1 MPTENESNAPIDGG
15 LVIAVS
21 AVQLAAVLEGETVE
35 QGGTLGNR
43 VIGGLRLLGCAAEGL
58 TAGALLATPEP
69 TMLTKVGGGALA
81 LHAADQC
88 ATGGRQLWTGQNER
102 SWTEKGTS
110 SLAKSLGASPQAADN
125 IGMAM
130 DFVVPIG
137 GAAMAGAVRAAAI
150 RSGRISL
157 MQHEAQ
163 AGSRLGGHT
172 IERHI
177 AKDEAFLRQRIA
189 QTATNRAPPPVISSF
204 SSLRIAEDQISRA
217 LRLNQARITQ
227 WSQNAAI
234 GSKLEPP
241 IVFDAGRVIGQGVV
255 RASGQVQQM
264 TRLRIIL
271 KKETYNGM
279 THYILTSYPVP

>member
-1 MPTENESNAPIDGG
+1 MAEQTAKSGPDNEG
-15 LVIAVS
+15 LTIAIS
-21 AVQLAAVLEGETVE
+21 AVQLAAVLEGESVE
-35 QGGTLGNR
+35 HSGTLGNR
-43 VIGGLRLLGCAAEGL
+43 LIGGLRLLGCAGEGL
-58 TAGALLATPEP
+58 TAGALMAAPEP
-69 TMLTKVGGGALA
+69 TTLSKFAGGALA
-81 LHAADQC
+81 IHAADQC
-88 ATGGRQLWTGQNER
+88 ATGGRQLWSGLDER
-102 SWTEKGTS
+102 SLTERATS
-110 SLAKSLGASPQAADN
+110 SMARTLGASAKTAGN

-137 GAAMAGAVRAAAI
+137 GAAMAGAIRAAAI

-189 QTATNRAPPPVISSF
+189 QSATGRAPPPVISSF
-204 SSLRIAEDQISRA
+204 TSLRIAEEQISKA
-217 LRLNQARITQ
+217 LRLNQSRIAQ
-227 WSQNAAI
+227 WSQNAAM
-234 GSKLEPP
+234 GSKLDPP
-241 IVFDAGRVIGQGVV
+241 IVFDAGRVVGQGVV

-264 TRLRIIL
+264 TKLRIIL